1 MSGWKARLAE
11 KAGEFKWGHS
21 EFLGLMA
28 ETALAQADSMG
39 VSKRLPGAEITK
51 QHAFSD
57 S

>member
-1 MSGWKARLAE
+1 MSGRKARLAE